1 MREVYINSNFE
12 CFPTN
17 EDGTL
22 TAVSDDFFDG
32 KCDTFIKGYVFVPKG
47 CERVR
52 PSDGKIFKGK
62 MITPFKDSR
71 ILEAAQ
77 QQYET
82 MMAEASAAY
91 QEGVNSV

>member
-32 KCDTFIKGYVFVPKG
+32 KCDTFIKGYVLFLRAASGYAPLTAK
-47 CERVR
+47 
-52 PSDGKIFKGK
+52 S
-62 MITPFKDSR
+62 SR
-71 ILEAAQ
+71 AK
-77 QQYET
+77 
-82 MMAEASAAY
+82 
-91 QEGVNSV
+91 